1 MLAVEVTLAV
11 KPRRPN
17 KAAQAD
23 EATLAEQ
30 AAQAD
35 EAMLP
40 VGATLARETLRP
52 PRSLCDST
60 RCATKRNT
68 GVQAAVTS

>member
-1 MLAVEVTLAV
+1 
-11 KPRRPN
+11 
-17 KAAQAD
+17 
-23 EATLAEQ
+23 
-30 AAQAD
+30 
-35 EAMLP
+35 MLP

-68 GVQAAVTS
+68 EVQAAVTSVTSDHYRGVPTRRPFVRHVAEVPT